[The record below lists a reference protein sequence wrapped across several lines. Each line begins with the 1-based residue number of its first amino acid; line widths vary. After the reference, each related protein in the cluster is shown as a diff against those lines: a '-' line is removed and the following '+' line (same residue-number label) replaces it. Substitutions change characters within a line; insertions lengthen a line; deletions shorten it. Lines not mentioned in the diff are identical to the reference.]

1 MNTMKKK
8 MYEGFSLIE
17 MLITMII
24 MSIIMV
30 VVSSSL
36 TTLVKVSLVS
46 SAKMK
51 LRNESEYVLELVR
64 RTVRNSNPDDVY
76 IYNSL
81 DTRVFDPST
90 GMVEVISG
98 KAANV
103 STVYSAA
110 GSVKAEG
117 TLGAETIGNEIHFR
131 PYGYE
136 EWICLGFFYD
146 KGDLGVN
153 ERSNDY
159 GIYADSIS
167 ASPHGYILQTSV
179 SGFDSGSH
187 SDCFDNDKNRSYN
200 YIVLNSSTIGFNE
213 FGISYIEESD
223 GNYLISFNLTAES
236 LKWYLGKGAPVQRI
250 IKRQTVVQTE
260 GFIW

>member
-1 MNTMKKK
+1 MKQKT
-8 MYEGFSLIE
+8 YEGFSLIE

-51 LRNESEYVLELVR
+51 LRTESEYVLELVR

-81 DTRVFDPST
+81 NTREYDLNT
-90 GMVEVISG
+90 GEVKTKDSEL
-98 KAANV
+98 ANLPN
-103 STVYSAA
+103 VYNSADQA
-110 GSVKAEG
+110 VKPEG
-117 TLGAETIGNEIHFR
+117 TIGALNTVGNEIHFR

-136 EWICLGFFYD
+136 EWICIGFFYT
-146 KGDLGVN
+146 
-153 ERSNDY
+153 S
-159 GIYADSIS
+159 ADS
-167 ASPHGYILQTSV
+167 ASTEYNIYDEIDSGATHGYILQTSV
-179 SGFDSGSH
+179 SGFSSSH
-187 SDCFDNDKNRSYN
+187 SECFDNNSNPSYN
-200 YIVLNSSTIGFNE
+200 YIVLNSSTVGFNE

-236 LKWYLGKGAPVQRI
+236 LKWYLGKAAPVQKI

>member
-1 MNTMKKK
+1 MKKT
-8 MYEGFSLIE
+8 YEGFSLIE

-76 IYNSL
+76 IYDSL
-81 DTRVFDPST
+81 GARVYDPKT
-90 GMVEVISG
+90 GVVEGDEEKIPS
-98 KAANV
+98 
-103 STVYSAA
+103 VYSSANI
-110 GSVKAEG
+110 VKPEG
-117 TLGAETIGNEIHFR
+117 TLDAGDSAKTVGNEIHFR

-136 EWICLGFFYD
+136 EWICIGFFYD
-146 KGDLGVN
+146 KGSVEGT
-153 ERSNDY
+153 NDY
-159 GIYADSIS
+159 GIYADIDSG
-167 ASPHGYILQTSV
+167 AKHGYILQTSV
-179 SGFDSGSH
+179 SGFEGGSH
-187 SDCFDNDKNRSYN
+187 ADCFDEKKNHSYN
-200 YIVLNSSTIGFNE
+200 YIVLNSSTVGFNE

-223 GNYLISFNLTAES
+223 GNYLISFNLTAEA
-236 LKWYLGKGAPVQRI
+236 LKWYLGKGAPVQKI